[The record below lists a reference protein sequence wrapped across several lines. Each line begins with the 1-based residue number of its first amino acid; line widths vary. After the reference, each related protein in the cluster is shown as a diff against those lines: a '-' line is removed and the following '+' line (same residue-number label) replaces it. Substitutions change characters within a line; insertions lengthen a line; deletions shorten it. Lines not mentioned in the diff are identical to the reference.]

1 MAPRTASLIL
11 SQSTHHLRELEFVQ
25 GRQGEAVAVH
35 AQARKPLGTTS
46 TSKATAVA
54 SARALAGQTSQ
65 DDQSVQHDSYFES
78 AQSGP
83 SLVLAPSP
91 VRSFSR
97 MFMADV
103 APPMYSERLSPATI
117 SVKL

>member
-1 MAPRTASLIL
+1 M
-11 SQSTHHLRELEFVQ
+11 HHLRELDFLQ
-25 GRQGEAVAVH
+25 GRQSEAVAVH
-35 AQARKPLGTTS
+35 AQPRKPLGTTS
-46 TSKATAVA
+46 KAAAVA
-54 SARALAGQTSQ
+54 SARALAGQTSH

-83 SLVLAPSP
+83 SLGLAPGP

-103 APPMYSERLSPATI
+103 APPMYSEQLSPATI